1 MGLENF
7 IETWSREDVPEEY
20 RVLFFAPLHGNA
32 PDFST
37 PLPEIRVPASLPEIR
52 VHSEK
57 A

>member
-37 PLPEIRVPASLPEIR
+37 PLPEPASLPEIR